1 MDKIKINLD
10 REKLSSEYIHSKQDF
25 KKITDQVQVGNSI
38 AKSTWFYGV
47 VGLASITLIISLT
60 LLNSSPADEK
70 KSTLKSEHNTIH
82 TSIEKVAAPSTATF
96 SITGKSASTKTAE
109 KKKVERTKHQ
119 ESITTKSVQPENV
132 KVDVVSEQKSPM
144 YQPMEKKVTTEQN
157 IMPHIGGHYAGDIAL
172 SKLCEKGLEINET
185 VEIQSFKLYYST
197 LKGDKTIQVKSNYFP
212 DEVCQEIKAFGLDQM
227 VFITDIIGKD
237 ELGVKHQYT
246 SLNLTTYI
254 D

>member
-25 KKITDQVQVGNSI
+25 KKITGQVQVGNSI

-60 LLNSSPADEK
+60 LLNSSTTDGK
-70 KSTLKSEHNTIH
+70 NTTLKTQQNTIH
-82 TSIEKVAAPSTATF
+82 TSIEKVAVPATATF
-96 SITGKSASTKTAE
+96 SMTGKPSSSTPTPDKNEVRVKQQKAKTE
-109 KKKVERTKHQ
+109 
-119 ESITTKSVQPENV
+119 TTTQPE
-132 KVDVVSEQKSPM
+132 KVIIEEVTEQKSAN
-144 YQPMEKKVTTEQN
+144 YQPLEKKVVVEPN
-157 IMPHIGGHYAGDIAL
+157 YMPHVAGHYAGDIAL
-172 SKLCEKGLEINET
+172 SKLCGKGIEINES

-197 LKGDKTIQVKSNYFP
+197 LKGDKTILVKSNQFP
-212 DEVCQEIKAFGLDQM
+212 EEVCKEIKAFGLDQM
-227 VFITDIIGKD
+227 VFITDIIGTD